1 MYNEEVLEIGSSV
14 FLLNEDHA
22 LHKCPRVESR
32 FEVNTRVRV
41 VYYGN
46 VHTFFMSCHFEVLA
60 FKFLTAVSDS
70 VDIFERN
77 HFKSKHKLVVE
88 KLTYMS
94 DI

>member
-1 MYNEEVLEIGSSV
+1 MKITPCTSV
-14 FLLNEDHA
+14 
-22 LHKCPRVESR
+22 RVRNPGLKS
-32 FEVNTRVRV
+32 NTRVRV